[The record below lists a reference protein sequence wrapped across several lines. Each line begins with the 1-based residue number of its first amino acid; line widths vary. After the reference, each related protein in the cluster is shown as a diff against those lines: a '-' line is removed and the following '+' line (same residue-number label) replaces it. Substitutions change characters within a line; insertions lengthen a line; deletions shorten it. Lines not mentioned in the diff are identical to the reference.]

1 MADNSTLP
9 ATGELI
15 ATDELTTING
25 LAATPGLKVQ
35 RAKVGFG
42 VDGDFQDV
50 TEAQPLPVVDDALLS
65 LIKLLIARVQ
75 PLSIITGAG
84 SNRLS
89 VDVNNI
95 IGGTVTTVGTVN
107 ALTTVGT
114 VTTVTGVTNVTNVAN
129 VANQAQMGGVT
140 AFGLMH
146 AASRT
151 AFNTG
156 TRTRL

>member
-1 MADNSTLP
+1 MADNI
-9 ATGELI
+9 GY
-15 ATDELTTING
+15 
-25 LAATPGLKVQ
+25 TPGSGATVAADDIGGVLYQ
-35 RAKVGFG
+35 RVKPAFG
-42 VDGDFQDV
+42 PDGVAVDV
-50 TEAQPLPVVDDALLS
+50 STENPLPVLDAEVLS
-65 LIKLLIARVQ
+65 LLKLLIARVQ

-114 VTTVTGVTNVTNVAN
+114 VNALTTVGTVNTVTNVAN
-129 VANQAQMGGVT
+129 VANQTQMGGVT

>member
-1 MADNSTLP
+1 MSYFEAMKIKDSAGNLI
-9 ATGELI
+9 GEGN
-15 ATDELTTING
+15 A
-25 LAATPGLKVQ
+25 
-35 RAKVGFG
+35 
-42 VDGDFQDV
+42 
-50 TEAQPLPVVDDALLS
+50 LPVLDEAVLS
-65 LIKLLIARVQ
+65 LLKLLIARVQ

-95 IGGTVTTVGTVN
+95 IGGTVGTVS
-107 ALTTVGT
+107 A
-114 VTTVTGVTNVTNVAN
+114 VTNVSNVVNQTNV
-129 VANQAQMGGVT
+129 GGVT
-140 AFGLMH
+140 AFALIH